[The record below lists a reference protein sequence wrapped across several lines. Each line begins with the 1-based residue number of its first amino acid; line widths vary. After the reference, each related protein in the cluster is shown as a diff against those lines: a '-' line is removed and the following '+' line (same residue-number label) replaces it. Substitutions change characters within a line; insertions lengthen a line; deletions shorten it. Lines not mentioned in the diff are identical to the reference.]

1 DIHSVVPLCFD
12 PRLPRCRRR
21 SQMRRLL
28 VAWIVGT
35 FLVVAVAPIGAQ
47 QGTSELGGRAV
58 DDQGAVL
65 PGVTIIITNVETGR
79 TRELTSGGDCSFF
92 ASQLVPGRYKIE
104 GKLQSFRNFERAGLV
119 LAIGQR
125 MTVNVTMS
133 LGALEETVT
142 VSGTSPLVDTTSIK
156 VGGTVGTAELSELP
170 AMNRNYFSTVA
181 LLPGVQFSPSNQ
193 MGND

>member
-1 DIHSVVPLCFD
+1 
-12 PRLPRCRRR
+12 
-21 SQMRRLL
+21 MRRLL

-35 FLVVAVAPIGAQ
+35 FLVVAVAPVGAQ
-47 QGTSELGGRAV
+47 QGTSEIGGRAV

-65 PGVTIIITNVETGR
+65 PGVTIIITNVDTGR
-79 TRELTSGGDCSFF
+79 TREITSGGDGSFF
-92 ASQLVPGRYKIE
+92 AGQLVPGRYKVE
-104 GKLQSFRNFERAGLV
+104 GKLTSFRNFERTGLV

-170 AMNRNYFSTVA
+170 AMNRNYFSTGRTPAWRPVLA
-181 LLPGVQFSPSNQ
+181 F
-193 MGND
+193 